1 MSVEE
6 NINQQIEENIRNL
19 VEDEIAVDTIN
30 EDMVN
35 KSPLNKT
42 SVNIIPSPDL
52 EIENEVMI
60 DNTINDA
67 NEKDDQDIIHDPS
80 NEKLDINCNNNKK
93 DSDYKKKKRITKD
106 LTNREDNDL
115 SRHDSSQ
122 S

>member
-80 NEKLDINCNNNKK
+80 NEKLDISNNNKK